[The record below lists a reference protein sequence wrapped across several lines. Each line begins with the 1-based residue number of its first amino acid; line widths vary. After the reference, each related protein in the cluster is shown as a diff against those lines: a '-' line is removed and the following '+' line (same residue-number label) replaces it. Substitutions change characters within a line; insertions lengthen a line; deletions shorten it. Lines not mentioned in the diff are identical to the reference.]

1 MNVKSPRAI
10 RTAALESLSAQPGH
24 RKVPL
29 VYAGFSA
36 LLSLAVTIVSYI
48 LSQQIDGMTGLSN
61 MGTRAILSTAKSV
74 LPFVPLVFL
83 IGWEMGY
90 KMSALDISRRRTA
103 GPWTLKEGFTRFGP
117 MLRAKILMG
126 LVFIGI
132 GIVAMYLSSF
142 IFMALPF
149 SNAFYELVTPMLES
163 ATILNSGITL
173 DEATMAALST
183 AMIPLFVIFGVVY
196 LVMCVPMLYTF
207 RMVSFCV
214 ADNGHRGA
222 LAAMKESRA
231 MMKGRKWDL
240 FRLDL
245 SFWWFFLLEGAIS
258 VICYLDVILPL
269 VGISLPW
276 SNGIVPLGFYVLS
289 LAGQL
294 VLYWAAL
301 NRVTVSHAV
310 FYDAIR
316 PREQSPK
323 GVPLDNIFELAKDYE
338 E

>member
-1 MNVKSPRAI
+1 MNVKNPRAI
-10 RTAALESLSAQPGH
+10 RTAALESLAAQPDH
-24 RKVPL
+24 RRTAL

-36 LLSLAVTIVSYI
+36 LLSLAVTVISYL
-48 LSQQIDGMTGLSN
+48 LSQQIDRMTGLSN

-74 LPFVPLVFL
+74 LPFAQIVFL

-90 KMSALDISRRRTA
+90 KMCALDISRRRTVS
-103 GPWTLKEGFTRFGP
+103 PWTLKEGFTRFGP
-117 MLRAKILMG
+117 MLRAKLLMG

-132 GIVAMYLSSF
+132 GILAMYLSSF

-149 SNAFYELVTPMLES
+149 SNAFYEIVAPMLES
-163 ATILNSGITL
+163 ASVLNSAITL

-245 SFWWFFLLEGAIS
+245 SFWWFFLLEGVIS

-276 SNGIVPLGFYVLS
+276 SDTVSYYAFYILS
-289 LAGQL
+289 LAGQV

-301 NRVTVSHAV
+301 NRVTVSHAH
-310 FYDAIR
+310 FYGAIR

-323 GVPLDNIFELAKDYE
+323 GVPLGNIFELAKDY
-338 E
+338 